1 MVPTLRLGGNGAL
14 ALLAARSHTTSTR
27 CSIRTLTH
35 TSVSE
40 NRGRSYNDAI
50 ETLNSLQSSNA
61 VVEARKKAGIKPNQV
76 SIKDMHGYLARL
88 GHSLADLNR
97 LNIVHVA
104 GTKGK
109 GSTCAY
115 VDSILASWQRVHG
128 TPRRTGLLI
137 SPHLISVRE
146 RIQLNSQP
154 ISETLFTH
162 YFFDVWEKL
171 RQPETETIQMGSS
184 ATSERPSYARYLTLM
199 AYHIFL
205 EEGVDV
211 AVIET
216 GIGGEFDS
224 TNLASKPAATG
235 ISMLGIDHVFVLG
248 DTVEKIAWHKA
259 GIMKTGSPAFSVP
272 QVPAAEKVLQDR
284 AREKAVGL
292 QFVGL
297 DSRLKGIEIKPDAD
311 FQKSNA
317 SLAIK
322 LAETVLQKVDP
333 EFAVKTA
340 STTALPSEFIDGL
353 QSMVWKGRC
362 QIKTE
367 GKVTWHLDGAHT
379 IDSIKVCS
387 HWFAQECGKKS
398 VTSTKVLIFNQQDRK
413 EAVDFLDTMYR
424 IIRDNKV
431 HFSHVVFCTNVTKD
445 PKTKDLVNHQADT
458 ENIQALT
465 VQNNLASKWRQI
477 DPTASISVAPTVN
490 DALDIARE
498 LTSGLRDVEGVEVLV
513 TGSLHLV
520 GAVLSTME

>member
-1 MVPTLRLGGNGAL
+1 M
-14 ALLAARSHTTSTR
+14 
-27 CSIRTLTH
+27 
-35 TSVSE
+35 
-40 NRGRSYNDAI
+40 DAI

-171 RQPETETIQMGSS
+171 RQPETETIQMDSS
-184 ATSERPSYARYLTLM
+184 ATAERPSYARYLTLM

-297 DSRLKGIEIKPDAD
+297 DSRLEGIEIKPDAD

-387 HWFAQECGKKS
+387 HWFAQECGKD

-413 EAVDFLDTMYR
+413 EAVDFLDTMYK